1 MIFRLLHGVVS
12 FDECH
17 EYILQFGFFP
27 IMVMLMSRVWGV
39 SSFEKK
45 KNKNVY
51 LSIHDI
57 AGIFMN

>member
-17 EYILQFGFFP
+17 EYILKFGFFP
-27 IMVMLMSRVWGV
+27 IMVMLMSRVRGV
-39 SSFEKK
+39 SSFEN

-51 LSIHDI
+51 LSIYDI

>member
-1 MIFRLLHGVVS
+1 MDFISMIFRLLHGVVS

-45 KNKNVY
+45 KKQKRVFKY
-51 LSIHDI
+51 S
-57 AGIFMN
+57 